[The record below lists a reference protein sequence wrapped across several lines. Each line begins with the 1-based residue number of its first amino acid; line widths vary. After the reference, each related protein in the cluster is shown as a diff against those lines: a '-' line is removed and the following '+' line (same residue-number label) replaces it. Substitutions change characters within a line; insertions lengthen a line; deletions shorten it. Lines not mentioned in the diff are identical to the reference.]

1 MTHRLLTSVILAI
14 GLLAAGVAYA
24 GDQESAA
31 IEAANEWIALLDA
44 GDFRTSWERSALLFQ
59 NAVSA
64 SQWEASVTAAR
75 RPFGKF
81 VSREVLSAEFKRS
94 LPGAPDGQY
103 VVIQY
108 RSAFEKKQAAVET
121 VTPMLEE
128 GDWKISGYYIK

>member
-1 MTHRLLTSVILAI
+1 MRRQLGILAI
-14 GLLAAGVAYA
+14 VATGLLAAGVTHA
-24 GDQESAA
+24 GSRESAA
-31 IEAANEWIALLDA
+31 IEAANEWLALLDA
-44 GDFRTSWERSALLFQ
+44 GEFETSWQRSALLFQ

-81 VSREVLSAEFKRS
+81 TSREVLSATFKTS

-128 GDWKISGYYIK
+128 GVWKVSGYYIK